1 MCKEMQEIQIFLRVL
16 FVLLLQQAAVP
27 RARKG
32 RGSLY
37 RRVRA
42 AIALAR
48 LFGPYLLSQGRWLHI
63 YSNRHSKLSQVTLP
77 TLGTIHTHPPPPLL
91 PQAAPPVPATDSG
104 RFRPLPRV
112 EMRIETRGKVSR

>member
-16 FVLLLQQAAVP
+16 FAAAVP

-48 LFGPYLLSQGRWLHI
+48 LVGPYLLSQGRWLHI

-77 TLGTIHTHPPPPLL
+77 TLGTIHTLSHHADQVLNNLNARGCSPIPCKHLL
-91 PQAAPPVPATDSG
+91 S
-104 RFRPLPRV
+104 
-112 EMRIETRGKVSR
+112 